1 MIMRKF
7 VRVSLLLAT
16 TVAALSGCSLTETE
30 PDGSDLAAQSCSG
43 NLLPIGPSSQIV
55 PIGISQV
62 SFDSQVV
69 SVDEIQQRAEIGQ
82 TRSILSAKAAA
93 ANKYWQP
100 LADAWA
106 LEEAFVRAALK
117 SLESEKISDDV
128 GSQRIDTRI
137 YDEFVSNVNIE
148 FAAVTKDTYCR
159 IAFVKQNIEIKYEN

>member
-1 MIMRKF
+1 MKKPQF
-7 VRVSLLLAT
+7 SKVVLLLAT
-16 TVAALSGCSLTETE
+16 SIAALAGCSLTESE
-30 PDGSDLAAQSCSG
+30 PDGSDLASQSCSG
-43 NLLPIGPSSQIV
+43 NLLPLSASSQIV
-55 PIGISQV
+55 PIGISPI
-62 SFDSQVV
+62 SFDSQVI

-93 ANKYWQP
+93 VNKYWQP

-117 SLESEKISDDV
+117 SLESEKISDDA
-128 GSQRIDTRI
+128 GLQKIDTRI
-137 YDEFVSNVNIE
+137 YDEFVANVNID

>member
-7 VRVSLLLAT
+7 AKASLLLAT
-16 TVAALSGCSLTETE
+16 TVASISGCYLTEAE

-43 NLLPIGPSSQIV
+43 TLLPLSTSSQIV
-55 PIGISQV
+55 PIGISQI
-62 SFDSQVV
+62 SFDSQVIF
-69 SVDEIQQRAEIGQ
+69 VDEIQQRAETVQ

-106 LEEAFVRAALK
+106 LEEAFVSAALK
-117 SLESEKISDDV
+117 SLESERISDDA
-128 GSQRIDTRI
+128 GLQKIDTRI
-137 YDEFVSNVNIE
+137 YDEFIANVNID

>member
-7 VRVSLLLAT
+7 AKASLLLAT
-16 TVAALSGCSLTETE
+16 TVASISGCSLTEAE

-43 NLLPIGPSSQIV
+43 TLLPLSTSSQIV
-55 PIGISQV
+55 PIGISQI
-62 SFDSQVV
+62 SFDSQVIF
-69 SVDEIQQRAEIGQ
+69 VDEIQQRAETVQ

-106 LEEAFVRAALK
+106 LEEAFVSAALK
-117 SLESEKISDDV
+117 SLESERISDDA
-128 GSQRIDTRI
+128 GLQKIYTRI
-137 YDEFVSNVNIE
+137 YDEFIANVNID

>member
-7 VRVSLLLAT
+7 AKASLLLAT
-16 TVAALSGCSLTETE
+16 TVASISGCSLTEAE

-43 NLLPIGPSSQIV
+43 TLLPLSTSSQIV
-55 PIGISQV
+55 PIGISQI
-62 SFDSQVV
+62 SFVSQVI
-69 SVDEIQQRAEIGQ
+69 SVDEIQQRAETVQ

-106 LEEAFVRAALK
+106 LEEAFVSAALK
-117 SLESEKISDDV
+117 SLESERISDDA
-128 GSQRIDTRI
+128 GLQKIDTRI
-137 YDEFVSNVNIE
+137 YDEFIANVNID

>member
-7 VRVSLLLAT
+7 AKASLLLAT
-16 TVAALSGCSLTETE
+16 TVASISGCSLTEAE

-43 NLLPIGPSSQIV
+43 TLLPLSTSSQIV
-55 PIGISQV
+55 PIGISQI
-62 SFDSQVV
+62 SFDSQVI
-69 SVDEIQQRAEIGQ
+69 SVDEIQQRAETVQ

-106 LEEAFVRAALK
+106 LEEAFVSAALK
-117 SLESEKISDDV
+117 SLESERISDDA
-128 GSQRIDTRI
+128 GLQKIDTRI
-137 YDEFVSNVNIE
+137 YDEFIANVNID